1 LIRRNQLIICVLES
15 DTVWNKVIGNR
26 QWSVMIDGV
35 GVDIKADTG
44 EFVRMVFPLDAVITE
59 LPK

>member
-1 LIRRNQLIICVLES
+1 
-15 DTVWNKVIGNR
+15 
-26 QWSVMIDGV
+26 MIDGV

-44 EFVRMVFPLDAVITE
+44 EFVRMVFSLDAVITE